1 MSEMYYSRLKTHKM
15 KTNNKQ
21 NNSKKHQPDNRIMQ
35 LSDFSELNDYE
46 LERLVGGWSSASSST
61 TASKGLA
68 SH

>member
-1 MSEMYYSRLKTHKM
+1 M
-15 KTNNKQ
+15 KTANK
-21 NNSKKHQPDNRIMQ
+21 I
-35 LSDFSELNDYE
+35 DFNDYE